1 MRDEYD
7 EWSSRDFAKVYAVTN
22 GRPADTAA
30 FCEEFRVPFP
40 CLVDQPGEPAYE
52 AFGLKKV
59 GMRQLFGP
67 SLVTGLLTLVKRFRE
82 VRAPKSGDVHQMS
95 GTFVIGA
102 DGRVL
107 LAHADEH
114 PNDRISSEQ
123 VWACLDA
130 VRA

>member
-1 MRDEYD
+1 MRDEKD
-7 EWSSRDFAKVYAVTN
+7 QWASRDFANVYAVTN

-30 FCEEFRVPFP
+30 FCKEFRVPFP
-40 CLVDQPGEPAYE
+40 CLVDQPGEPAYA

-67 SLVTGLLTLVKRFRE
+67 SLLGGLMTLAKRFRE
-82 VRAPKSGDVHQMS
+82 VRKPESGDVHQMS

-102 DGRVL
+102 DGRIL

-114 PNDRISSEQ
+114 PNDRISSAAI
-123 VWACLDA
+123 WACLDQA
-130 VRA
+130 RA